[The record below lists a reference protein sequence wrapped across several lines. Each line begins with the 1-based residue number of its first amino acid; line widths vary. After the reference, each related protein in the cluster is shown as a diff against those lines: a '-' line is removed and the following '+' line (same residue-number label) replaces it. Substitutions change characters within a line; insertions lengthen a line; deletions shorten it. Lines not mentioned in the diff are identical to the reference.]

1 MKKISSLT
9 IFFPFLNDEATVTR
23 QIICAYTIGKEIT
36 SDLEVIALHGGSSKD
51 NTYNKIKKMK
61 EIYPDLKIINR
72 PKNNEGYAVIKYGF
86 KKATK
91 DWVFYT
97 DGDAQYHLEED
108 LPKLV
113 IKQND
118 TNTTIVNGYKIRRH
132 DNILRVLLGD
142 IYRLLAKF
150 IFKLPIK
157 DVDCD
162 FRLIKRSL
170 LDKVEFEGKDASILP
185 ELIKKLQFAGG
196 EFSEIPVNHYPRT
209 YGNSNYKILDLIKE
223 KILGDIKL
231 YFSLRKKNLIK

>member
-1 MKKISSLT
+1 M
-9 IFFPFLNDEATVTR
+9 TR
-23 QIICAYTIGKEIT
+23 QIICAYTIGKEVT
-36 SDLEVIALHGGSSKD
+36 SDLEVIALHGGASKD
-51 NTYNKIKKMK
+51 NTYSKIKKMK

-72 PKNNEGYAVIKYGF
+72 PKNNEGYAVIKNGF
-86 KKATK
+86 KKATQ

-118 TNTTIVNGYKIRRH
+118 TNTTVVNGYKIRRH

-142 IYRLLAKF
+142 IYRLLVKF

-162 FRLIKRSL
+162 FRLIKKSL
-170 LDKVEFEGKDASILP
+170 LDKINLKSKDASILP
-185 ELIKKLQFAGG
+185 ELIKKLQFAGAK
-196 EFSEIPVNHYPRT
+196 FSEIPVGHYPRT
-209 YGNSNYKILDLIKE
+209 YGKSNYKILDLIKE